1 MKGKMNFDITSSK
14 ISNCSKLSYSK
25 SLQVAEVV
33 LGEHDLSNDPDC
45 RGCLPIQRF
54 EIHPNDVT
62 PHENFDY
69 KNMFVNSS
77 DIAIIKLPRNAL
89 TVVKNQDMLVLPIC
103 LPSNEEEVLNADEYW
118 VKV

>member
-1 MKGKMNFDITSSK
+1 LNTIKGLKF
-14 ISNCSKLSYSK
+14 SK
-25 SLQVAEVV
+25 SSQFKQPISSCEVV
-33 LGEHDLSNDPDC
+33 IGEHDLSCDPDC
-45 RGCLPIQRF
+45 QTCLPIQRF
-54 EIHPNDVT
+54 EIKPNDVT

-103 LPSNEEEVLNADEYW
+103 LPNSNEEVLNADEYW
-118 VKV
+118 VLI